1 MRFFLSNLL
10 TSFNILLCKH
20 HYCDFFLLNVKF
32 TIYKYKK

>member
-20 HYCDFFLLNVKF
+20 HYCDIFFMKCE
-32 TIYKYKK
+32 IYYLQV